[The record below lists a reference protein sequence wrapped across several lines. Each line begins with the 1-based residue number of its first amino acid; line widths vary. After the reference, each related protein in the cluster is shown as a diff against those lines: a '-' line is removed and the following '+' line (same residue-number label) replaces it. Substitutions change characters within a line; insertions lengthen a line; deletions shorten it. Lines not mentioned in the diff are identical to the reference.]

1 MATQDR
7 KKIYLNDAQY
17 YSLAMSPRN
26 LIDVCGRGIGKGL
39 IQAKRML
46 DLVQFM
52 PRCSIGFV
60 VPSVKRGLTNILPS
74 ILMHLNNWGYKK
86 DLFYCVG
93 HRPAK
98 ASNWA
103 KPIWEP
109 ESYDN
114 VVSFYNGSYVTLI
127 SQDRSGTSN
136 SMSLD
141 AILIDEA
148 KFIDFEQLKNET
160 FQANRGNEMYF
171 GNCFLHHGLTI
182 TSDMPVTKAGSW
194 FLNFEKQM
202 DPELVE
208 VVEGL
213 VFQIWKVKQAAAKY
227 PERQAYYAKKINE
240 LQSTIN
246 ELRRHLTLYKEYSSL
261 ENLAILGE
269 QFFYDQKRNLPAL
282 TFATSILGL
291 RIGLQMDGFYN
302 CLRPSNL
309 YTAPKMSYLDG
320 LDYDFKR
327 LQDVDCR
334 MDADLEPDRPL
345 IITFDANLNINWCVV
360 GQLGND
366 GKARVVNSLYVKYE
380 RKLPQLV
387 EDFCKYYE
395 YFPNRQ
401 VVFYYDT
408 TFISNNY
415 AVGNDDFH
423 AVICNVLKSHG
434 WYVND
439 VCIGKQWNHIEK
451 QLLINRMFQGRAKHQ
466 LLFNRDNN
474 PDLLLSIQTA
484 GVYMGKKD
492 KRGEK
497 LAETEEDKLENRT
510 DGSDAFD
517 TFAIGVEKF
526 PTFDINM
533 SGAVV
538 SSFNGR

>member
-86 DLFYCVG
+86 DLFYTVG

-98 ASNWA
+98 AWNWD

-109 ESYDN
+109 ESFDN

-141 AILIDEA
+141 ALLIDEA

-160 FQANRGNEMYF
+160 FQANRGNKMYF

-208 VVEGL
+208 GVEGI

-240 LQSTIN
+240 LQTTVN
-246 ELRRHLTLYKEYSSL
+246 EFRRHLTLYKEYSSL

-309 YTAPKMSYLDG
+309 YTSPKTSYLDG

-345 IITFDANLNINWCVV
+345 IITFDANLNINWCIV

-387 EDFCKYYE
+387 EDFCKYYK

-423 AVICNVLKSHG
+423 AVIRNVLHSHG

-466 LLFNRDNN
+466 ILFNRDNN

-538 SSFNGR
+538 SSFGSH

>member
-1 MATQDR
+1 
-7 KKIYLNDAQY
+7 
-17 YSLAMSPRN
+17 
-26 LIDVCGRGIGKGL
+26 
-39 IQAKRML
+39 
-46 DLVQFM
+46 
-52 PRCSIGFV
+52 
-60 VPSVKRGLTNILPS
+60 
-74 ILMHLNNWGYKK
+74 
-86 DLFYCVG
+86 
-93 HRPAK
+93 
-98 ASNWA
+98 
-103 KPIWEP
+103 
-109 ESYDN
+109 
-114 VVSFYNGSYVTLI
+114 
-127 SQDRSGTSN
+127 
-136 SMSLD
+136 MSLD

-309 YTAPKMSYLDG
+309 YTAPKTSYLDG

-395 YFPNRQ
+395 YFPNHH

-466 LLFNRDNN
+466 ILFNRDNN

>member
-202 DPELVE
+202 DPGLVE